1 MLNNLRLKVIAFID
15 SKKNRPILAAFA
27 SGLYPLVYYYNKN
40 FTLVN
45 SWTQFFY
52 FVFIYLILPA
62 VVFYICYNGLKK
74 LRCFNKYLT
83 YIIPVL
89 NLSVFAFLIVISTY
103 GHDIKVIIIAI
114 IVAFILAILLRK
126 QINKIIVFQFILSAL
141 VFVKLI
147 PDFHRHITYSS
158 VWMEQPDDIEEAL
171 FKKKPNIYVIQPDGY
186 ANFSELKN
194 DTYNFD
200 NSVFESFLSDK
211 NFKLYDDFR
220 SNYNSTLSS
229 NTSMFAMKH
238 HQYNNPKPGTNELYN
253 SRDIIVGKNPVISI
267 LKKNDY
273 KTFLILEKSYLLVN
287 RPKIEYDYCNIDYSE
302 VSYQSRGFEVDKQV
316 TLDVEQAIKNNTSST
331 NFFFIEK
338 ISPGHVANS
347 KAGSKGKTQERMNY
361 LEALEASNEWL
372 TDLVTRIERLDKNS
386 LIVIVADHGGFVGLD
401 YTLQCKEKQTER
413 DLVYTIFTSALAIK
427 WPGEAPAFD
436 DKLKSNVNLFRV
448 LFSYLSEDETYLDH
462 LQDDKSYSVIET
474 GAPYGVYELINEKGE
489 VVFNAFSK

>member
-15 SKKNRPILAAFA
+15 SKKDMPFLAGFA
-27 SGLYPLVYYYNKN
+27 AGLYPLLYYYNTN

-45 SWTQFFY
+45 SWSQFLY
-52 FVFIYLILPA
+52 FVVMYLLLPS
-62 VVFYICYNGLKK
+62 VVFFLFYKGLK
-74 LRCFNKYLT
+74 RSGYFNKHIAYV
-83 YIIPVL
+83 IPVL
-89 NLSVFAFLIVISTY
+89 NLCVFAFLIVISTY
-103 GHDIKVIIIAI
+103 GEDIKVISFAVL
-114 IVAFILAILLRK
+114 VAFILAIFLK
-126 QINKIIVFQFILSAL
+126 KHINKIIVFQFILSAL

-158 VWMEQPDDIEEAL
+158 AWMEQPDAIEDVR

-186 ANFSELKN
+186 ANFLELKN

-200 NSVFESFLSDK
+200 NSIFESFLIDN
-211 NFKLYDDFR
+211 NFKLYDGFR

-229 NTSMFAMKH
+229 NSSMFAMKH

-253 SRDIIVGKNPVISI
+253 SRDIIVGKNPVVSI

-287 RPKIEYDYCNIDYSE
+287 RPNIEYDYCNIDYNE

-316 TLDVEQAIKNNTSST
+316 TLDVEQAIKNNASSA

-347 KAGSKGKTQERMNY
+347 KAGSKGKEQERINY
-361 LEALEASNEWL
+361 LEELKKSNEWL
-372 TDLVTRIERLDKNS
+372 RDLVTKIKRLDKNS

-401 YTLQCKEKQTER
+401 YTLQCKEKQTQR
-413 DLVYTIFTSALAIK
+413 DLVHTIFTSALAIK
-427 WPGEAPAFD
+427 WPEQAPEFD
-436 DKLKSNVNLFRV
+436 TQLKTNVNLFRV
-448 LFSYLSEDETYLDH
+448 LFSYLSEDEKYLEH